1 MPNNWMDLLSNLVP
15 SLGEMGVKTLADKL
29 EGLSAEASEPWKKT
43 VLALTA
49 NAVESAGV
57 DGIKMAWQAIEDLVN
72 DKAPKLDW
80 ADLEV
85 ASDVLAQLQN
95 AEADRKSEARDFFA
109 KISTELGAILGGLI
123 KGLIGSV

>member
-1 MPNNWMDLLSNLVP
+1 MNWNDMLKNLVP
-15 SLGEMGVKTLADKL
+15 ALGEAGVKMLSDKL
-29 EGLSAEASEPWKKT
+29 DDLSAEATEPWKKT

-57 DGIKMAWQAIEDLVN
+57 DGIKMAYDAIENLIN
-72 DKAPKLDW
+72 DEPPKLDW

-109 KISTELGAILGGLI
+109 RVSNDIGAVLGGLI